1 MRKNIFVML
10 AVAAMMVA
18 CQGGENV
25 PMFFKLPAIPFSV
38 EGTHADLVKGASTEW
53 FFFRDSVANEETDT
67 VYNVTVDAKLRVE
80 KAFEAE
86 KIDTLPQLKFF
97 SQSGE
102 ELVVMDVKDSSVIKD
117 FVSFYLKDK
126 VGAEREIRFV
136 GKMNKS
142 KFLKLPET
150 KQAVL
155 IGFSLYDPEAHA
167 DPAIT
172 KMIDEYLDFYNNA
185 KELLEDGMPVAST
198 PMMRLFGNIED
209 HEAKLKAKEKAM
221 TKAQME
227 RYKGIASD
235 LQKLVNKYDN

>member
-1 MRKNIFVML
+1 MKKNLFIILTV
-10 AVAAMMVA
+10 VAIIVA
-18 CQGGENV
+18 CQGGEKA
-25 PMFFKLPAIPFSV
+25 PMFYKLPAIPFSV
-38 EGTHADLVKGASTEW
+38 EGTHADLVKGSTTEW
-53 FFFRDSVANEETDT
+53 FFFRDSVKNDETDT
-67 VYNVTVDAKLRVE
+67 IYNVTVDAKLRVE

-97 SQSGE
+97 TQSGE
-102 ELVVMDVKDSSVIKD
+102 ELIVMDVLDSTAIKD
-117 FVSFYLKDK
+117 FVGFYLKDK
-126 VGAEREIRFV
+126 VGSEREIRFV
-136 GKMNKS
+136 GKMIKS
-142 KFLKLPET
+142 KFLKLPEA

-172 KMIDEYLDFYNNA
+172 KMIDEYQDFYNNA

-209 HEAKLKAKEKAM
+209 HEAKLKAKEKTM